1 MFIQGKTKLKPDDVK
16 LLTDLQTNGMFLSIF
31 YVEILFSAELLRIAS
46 KNFENKILHQLCA
59 SYMHVFGFLHLNK
72 WVSIRVSE
80 GRFVA
85 KCKNFSG
92 DIVSWS

>member
-1 MFIQGKTKLKPDDVK
+1 MVSNC
-16 LLTDLQTNGMFLSIF
+16 LQICRLMECFLSIF
-31 YVEILFSAELLRIAS
+31 YVEILFSAERLRIAS
-46 KNFENKILHQLCA
+46 KNFENKILRQLCA

-80 GRFVA
+80 GHFVA

-92 DIVSWS
+92 DIVS